1 MLCQDSQLETLGNYK
16 ARQKAGLV
24 YIRKVSA

>member
-1 MLCQDSQLETLGNYK
+1 MLCQDSWLETLGNYK

-24 YIRKVSA
+24 YIGEISA